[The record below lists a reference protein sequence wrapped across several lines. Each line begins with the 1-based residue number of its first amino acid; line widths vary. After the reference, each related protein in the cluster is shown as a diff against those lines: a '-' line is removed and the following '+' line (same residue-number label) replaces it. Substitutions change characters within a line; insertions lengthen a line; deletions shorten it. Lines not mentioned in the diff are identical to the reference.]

1 MISKN
6 GQYEAIRIGK
16 NEVQVSCIKG
26 RNIYT
31 SYVIMATAA
40 GTVGQCSCSYGKRAG
55 TTCPHMELVKA
66 LVAVEQAP
74 VMVEPVKA
82 VDTFKQWLEEVQDA
96 GDLLFA

>member
-6 GQYEAIRIGK
+6 GQYEAIRISK
-16 NEVQVSCIKG
+16 NDVQVSCIKG

-40 GTVGQCSCSYGKRAG
+40 GTVGQCTCSYGKRAG
-55 TTCPHMELVKA
+55 TTCPHMDLVKA
-66 LVAVEQAP
+66 LVAAEQAP
-74 VMVEPVKA
+74 VVEVKP
-82 VDTFKQWLEEVQDA
+82 VDTFKTWLQEVQDA